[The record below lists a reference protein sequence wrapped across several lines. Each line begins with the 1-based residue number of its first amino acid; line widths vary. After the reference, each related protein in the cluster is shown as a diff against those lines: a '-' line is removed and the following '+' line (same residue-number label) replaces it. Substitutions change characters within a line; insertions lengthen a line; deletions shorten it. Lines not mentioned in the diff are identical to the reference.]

1 MNKRPG
7 QLKVV
12 TEVGY
17 CPFCERPR
25 NLRREERH
33 LGALMRMTLTC
44 ETCHRTLESS
54 IGVSGE
60 EKPAEAAPASKA
72 APAAEKRAPARA
84 AVVRKAAPAKAVPAK
99 KAAPAK
105 AAAVKKAAPARAV
118 APKKAAP
125 AKKAT
130 RPARGK

>member
-7 QLKVV
+7 QLNVT

-44 ETCHRTLESS
+44 EACHRTLESS

-60 EKPAEAAPASKA
+60 EKPAEAAPAKVAAVKKA
-72 APAAEKRAPARA
+72 APS
-84 AVVRKAAPAKAVPAK
+84 

-105 AAAVKKAAPARAV
+105 AAAVKKAAPAK
-118 APKKAAP
+118 APAAKKPAP

>member
-7 QLKVV
+7 QLNVL

-33 LGALMRMTLTC
+33 LGALVRMTLTC

-60 EKPAEAAPASKA
+60 EKPAEAAPAK
-72 APAAEKRAPARA
+72 PAS
-84 AVVRKAAPAKAVPAK
+84 VRKAVPAAKAAAVK

-105 AAAVKKAAPARAV
+105 AAAVKKV
-118 APKKAAP
+118 DKKAAP
-125 AKKAT
+125 AKAAAT
-130 RPARGK
+130 KQAAPAKQAARPARGK